1 MSKKQNSVVS
11 VSLYVEITMN
21 KRSIINTAFV
31 ESSVARRDKSCRR
44 REIERAQTC
53 EVVTEHD
60 PRRLCGMNPNSRESR
75 QWPTHSTS
83 SHLQDWEYT
92 MKEQIFIGIDVA
104 KDTFCV
110 CSSPAA
116 VNLSLS
122 NSGTGIKQLINT
134 LKQHDI
140 KLIVLEATG
149 GYERPIVAGLLE
161 ADFNVVV
168 ASPRQVRQFARGIGE
183 LAKTDPIDA
192 RVLARFAQ
200 VVQPKPRPQFS
211 CKTEELA
218 NLVTR
223 RNQLTELR
231 TKELNRQ
238 QTVRH
243 PKVCKSIRKMIKT
256 LNYQIA
262 QIDQLITEH
271 IQSDEQLSDKD
282 KIIRSTPGVGP
293 QTSAI
298 LLSQLPELGL
308 LNRQQIAALVGVAP
322 YDFRSGKFAGQSRIW
337 GGRKEIRNMLYMAAL
352 TAMRYNPV
360 IKHFSDRLKSQ
371 GKKFKVVVTACMRKL
386 LIILNSMVRNETLWK
401 SEKISKNN

>member
-1 MSKKQNSVVS
+1 
-11 VSLYVEITMN
+11 MN
-21 KRSIINTAFV
+21 
-31 ESSVARRDKSCRR
+31 
-44 REIERAQTC
+44 
-53 EVVTEHD
+53 
-60 PRRLCGMNPNSRESR
+60 
-75 QWPTHSTS
+75 
-83 SHLQDWEYT
+83 
-92 MKEQIFIGIDVA
+92 EQIFIGIDVA

-116 VNLSLS
+116 IKLSLS
-122 NSGTGIKQLINT
+122 NSGSGIKQLVKA
-134 LKQHDI
+134 LKPHNVN
-140 KLIVLEATG
+140 LIVLEATG

-161 ADFNVVV
+161 ADFKVVV

-211 CKTEELA
+211 PKTDELA
-218 NLVTR
+218 DLVR
-223 RNQLTELR
+223 RRHQLTDLR
-231 TKELNRQ
+231 TQELNRE

-243 PKVCKSIRKMIKT
+243 PKVRKSVRKMIRT
-256 LNYQIA
+256 LDCQIT
-262 QIDQLITEH
+262 DLDELITKH
-271 IQSDEQLSDKD
+271 IQSDDELSHKD
-282 KIIRSTPGVGP
+282 QILRSTPGIGP

-322 YDFRSGKFAGQSRIW
+322 YDFRSGRFAGQSRIW

-360 IKHFSDRLKSQ
+360 IKHFSQRLVSQ
-371 GKKFKVVVTACMRKL
+371 GKKFKVVITACMRKL
-386 LIILNSMVRNETLWK
+386 LIILNTMMRNETSWK
-401 SEKISKNN
+401 NEKISKNN

>member
-1 MSKKQNSVVS
+1 MLTS
-11 VSLYVEITMN
+11 TMD
-21 KRSIINTAFV
+21 KGSIAKAALG
-31 ESSVARRDKSCRR
+31 ESSIARRAESCWR
-44 REIERAQTC
+44 REIERAQTH

-60 PRRLCGMNPNSRESR
+60 PRRRCGTSPNSRKSR
-75 QWPTHSTS
+75 RRPTRSAS
-83 SHLQDWEYT
+83 SHLQDWECT
-92 MKEQIFIGIDVA
+92 MEEQIFIGIDVA

-116 VNLSLS
+116 VNLSLA
-122 NSGTGIKQLINT
+122 NSSSGIKQLVKA
-134 LKQHDI
+134 LKPNNVE
-140 KLIVLEATG
+140 LIVLEATG

-161 ADFNVVV
+161 ADFKVVV

-200 VVQPKPRPQFS
+200 IVQPKPRPQFS
-211 CKTEELA
+211 RKTEELA
-218 NLVTR
+218 DLVTR
-223 RNQLTELR
+223 RNQLTALR
-231 TKELNRQ
+231 TKEINRE

-243 PKVCKSIRKMIKT
+243 PRVHKSVRKMIKT

-262 QIDQLITEH
+262 EIDQLITEH
-271 IQSDEQLSDKD
+271 ITSDEELSNKD
-282 KIIRSTPGVGP
+282 KILRSTPGVGP

-322 YDFRSGKFAGQSRIW
+322 YDFRSGRFTGQSRIW

-352 TAMRYNPV
+352 TATRCNPV
-360 IKHFSDRLKSQ
+360 IKHFSERLISQ
-371 GKKFKVVVTACMRKL
+371 GKKFKVVITACMRKL
-386 LIILNSMVRNETLWK
+386 LIILNTMVHNETLWQ
-401 SEKISKNN
+401 SEKKPKNN

>member
-1 MSKKQNSVVS
+1 M
-11 VSLYVEITMN
+11 
-21 KRSIINTAFV
+21 
-31 ESSVARRDKSCRR
+31 
-44 REIERAQTC
+44 
-53 EVVTEHD
+53 
-60 PRRLCGMNPNSRESR
+60 
-75 QWPTHSTS
+75 
-83 SHLQDWEYT
+83 
-92 MKEQIFIGIDVA
+92 
-104 KDTFCV
+104 
-110 CSSPAA
+110 
-116 VNLSLS
+116 
-122 NSGTGIKQLINT
+122 
-134 LKQHDI
+134 
-140 KLIVLEATG
+140 
-149 GYERPIVAGLLE
+149 LE

-211 CKTEELA
+211 HKTEELA
-218 NLVTR
+218 DLVTR
-223 RNQLTELR
+223 RNQLTDLR

-243 PKVCKSIRKMIKT
+243 PKVCKSINKMIKT

-271 IQSDEQLSDKD
+271 IQSDETLSDKD
-282 KIIRSTPGVGP
+282 KILQSTPGVGP

-386 LIILNSMVRNETLWK
+386 LIILNTMIRNETLWK
-401 SEKISKNN
+401 SEKISKND